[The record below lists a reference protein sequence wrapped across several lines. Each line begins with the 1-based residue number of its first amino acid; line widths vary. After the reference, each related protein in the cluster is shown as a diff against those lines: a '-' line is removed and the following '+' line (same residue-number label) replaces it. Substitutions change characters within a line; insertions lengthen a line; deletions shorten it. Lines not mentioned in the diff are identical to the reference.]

1 MQLYTDEENM
11 CLMYCERTH
20 LSLKE
25 GQVSF
30 KREDTFTLLLAVSRI
45 LRVPSW
51 WTICGHISSH
61 DSSHCST
68 AKET

>member
-30 KREDTFTLLLAVSRI
+30 KREDTFTLLLAV
-45 LRVPSW
+45 PF
-51 WTICGHISSH
+51 
-61 DSSHCST
+61 
-68 AKET
+68 